1 MGVCAPMRGTVAL
14 SLSLSLTHTHTHL
27 SFTLHHYSEQVQLAS
42 AVRHLHALD
51 FVHGGIA
58 LNCVLVDSTFRVKLG
73 SFRLREIKAI
83 ISGHSDSAIASAPV
97 LPELRTVQ
105 DDVTALCACMA
116 EMACFTE
123 MPRLRRC
130 RDVTIRE
137 KVTTADLVRTGMR
150 DEILRLILR
159 ALDENFSAT
168 TPTSLEV
175 VDAIVTS
182 IPKGGCFEYRIS
194 KM

>member
-1 MGVCAPMRGTVAL
+1 M
-14 SLSLSLTHTHTHL
+14 
-27 SFTLHHYSEQVQLAS
+27 
-42 AVRHLHALD
+42 RHLHALD

-105 DDVTALCACMA
+105 DDVKALCACIA

-130 RDVTIRE
+130 RDVTKHKKE
-137 KVTTADLVRTGMR
+137 MTTADLVRTGMR

-159 ALDENFSAT
+159 ARDENFSAT